1 VLEFLVRTGR
11 KPASVIDGPEV
22 SRPVAYLWGWY
33 MELARTAHM
42 TEHGPQPIGYPDI
55 EAWARLTGRNPMAH
69 EVEALLMLDMALRV
83 PGKEG
88 E

>member
-1 VLEFLVRTGR
+1 MRTGR
-11 KPASVIDGPEV
+11 KPSSVLEGPEV

-33 MELARTAHM
+33 MELARVAHVNQA
-42 TEHGPQPIGYPDI
+42 GPQPIGYTEID
-55 EAWARLTGRNPMAH
+55 AWARLTARNPLPH
-69 EVEALLMLDMALRV
+69 EVEALVRLDMALRV